1 MVFYAAAGLSVAVF
15 IVDRKEGFWNR
26 SILAGVR
33 ASEMIFAQVTI
44 HSLLIFIQVIEL
56 VVTAEILY
64 KFTISGCM
72 TLLLSVQALTGLF
85 FGIFVSIFSP
95 NVMVGNGVILG
106 ISTPILCLSGKVLP
120 IDFIKINL

>member
-33 ASEMIFAQVTI
+33 AGEMIFAQVFI
-44 HSLLIFIQVIEL
+44 HSLIVFIQVVEL
-56 VVTAEILY
+56 IVTAEILY
-64 KFTISGCM
+64 GFTISGCM
-72 TLLLSVQALTGLF
+72 TILLTVQALTGLF

-95 NVMVGNGVILG
+95 NVTVGNGVILG
-106 ISTPILCLSGKVLP
+106 LSSPILFLSGKIFFSKL
-120 IDFIKINL
+120 